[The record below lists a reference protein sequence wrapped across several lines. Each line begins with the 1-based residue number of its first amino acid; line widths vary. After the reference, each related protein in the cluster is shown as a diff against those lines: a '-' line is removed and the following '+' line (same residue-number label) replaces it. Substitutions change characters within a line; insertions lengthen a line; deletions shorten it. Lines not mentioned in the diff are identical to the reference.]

1 MVHVDLETRCA
12 HHRKYG
18 STFAESWVTR
28 DGTTI
33 VAVGAVVG
41 GNDRIAVSDLLRA
54 GARALISSRAALHAA
69 VVALDRIVG
78 HHAREHRDDE
88 LAASIAL
95 LAFAPDG
102 NAVDFVGAGNL
113 DSSIFGAIADE
124 RRALHGV
131 SAALGTGVVAPDE
144 EPRFECHRLHR
155 DELVVAST
163 VRVDGGWWPA
173 GDRTTAALLRRSDA
187 PEASAAVIS
196 VG

>member
-1 MVHVDLETRCA
+1 MHVDLETRCA

-18 STFAESWVTR
+18 STFAESWTTH

-41 GNDRIAVSDLLRA
+41 GNDRVAVSDLLRA
-54 GARALISSRAALHAA
+54 GTRALISSRAALHGAI
-69 VVALDRIVG
+69 VALDRIVQ

-95 LAFAPDG
+95 LAFAADG
-102 NAVDFVGAGNL
+102 YDVDFVGAGNL
-113 DSSIFGAIADE
+113 DTSVFGAIADE
-124 RRALHGV
+124 RNALHGL

-163 VRVDGGWWPA
+163 VRVDRGWWPA
-173 GDRTTAALLRRSDA
+173 GDRTAAALLRRSDA

-196 VG
+196 IG